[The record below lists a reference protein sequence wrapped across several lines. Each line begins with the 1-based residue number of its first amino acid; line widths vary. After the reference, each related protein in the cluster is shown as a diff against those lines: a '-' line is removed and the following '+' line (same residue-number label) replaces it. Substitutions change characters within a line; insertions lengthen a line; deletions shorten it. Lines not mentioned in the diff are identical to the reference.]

1 MKDTNYIMWGQYYGY
16 TRKFSKIEFIS
27 YCYYILNI
35 KVSGEKHFKIASV
48 SLLFVIFLRVFFFDY
63 HDFPITKMVYLF
75 LMLYVLQMLFEWDK
89 LLKLMGV
96 IPEDKEK

>member
-1 MKDTNYIMWGQYYGY
+1 MTELESFARLGLIPIVIIFLKV
-16 TRKFSKIEFIS
+16 
-27 YCYYILNI
+27 

-48 SLLFVIFLRVFFFDY
+48 SLLFVIFLKFFFLDY

-75 LMLYVLQMLFEWDK
+75 LALYALQMLFEWDK

-96 IPEDKEK
+96 IPEDKE